1 MTCFREL
8 KSEKSR
14 TPVVNVVDE
23 NTVTITN
30 IKVSVSGAGDSRKR
44 IRSYNADYI
53 INDSVIPGTSPHDGS
68 QEKVYNTIGRQ
79 VLASVSN
86 GISACVL
93 AYGQSATGKTYTMM
107 GTETQPGLIPRLC
120 MALGEQNMDI
130 TVSFL
135 EIYNERVHDLLA
147 SEVLPCNSLPRRKGN
162 AWKDLRVR
170 EHPNKGPY
178 VQNLRRVLVHDL
190 ESLLSVV
197 SEGKRRRRTAATRRN
212 CSSSR
217 SHAVLELAT
226 PLATLQLVDLAG
238 SEKAGQEGY
247 ACSRQKEGANI
258 NKSLVALSNVISAL
272 VSGGGPGRF
281 VPYRDSALTWLLKD
295 CFTGGANTF
304 IIATISPSTACYG
317 ESAST
322 LRWAARTRQLPPKR
336 ANAAVNL
343 TTKAALQAQY
353 NQLLR
358 ELTKHFIR
366 YIPETG
372 KLSFDEN
379 HWKLNNTSL
388 SDVEQAAANIGN
400 IMNFSRPKI
409 DEQNVNIP
417 TDAIPDDNPTG
428 NQTVFVEEIN
438 KEIDKM
444 FAPPFERARSGSDF
458 EIVAPIKHKKRQYRS
473 QEVLSTNK
481 TSQQSTTKHNLS
493 EISPSVSEERLDEI
507 NSLKAKSNMPT
518 SLLYDN
524 NQRAEIVASV
534 TERLY
539 SKLKRNEEV
548 AGKLDANV
556 DKKLIQPLSELK
568 ICTNARQRLMELS
581 QKALRN
587 KRRIGIPAY
596 TQTKKFIVRVK
607 DQAID
612 VQSELLPYECIRN
625 NSCVFQRDVGT
636 ETISITPRY
645 KEVSVGSDHG
655 YLHFKH
661 SSTMT
666 DNRKIF
672 KTSSTMTIDVIQNDR
687 CTQTCILPPPRRK
700 RRPNLLSKYIK
711 SIENRK
717 NNSTNAA
724 PIININISPMYDE
737 DSDSQ
742 NSDSTTAG
750 NAVQPQQQPPLE
762 TKILPPD
769 LLTNHNNFISNPTIE
784 KHKIDEIRNKDIDT
798 DEDSIQSDKTID
810 KPNNN
815 LDDFSNDDDIT
826 LPRTSIGVDDAR
838 VAGYSDIKDM
848 ILGRNADMYPY
859 NIAISPLRE
868 RNASGPSIRFLD
880 KNAESDEDF
889 VSLENSSFHFE
900 RSESKY
906 LKEIDSFSSDSTVSN
921 ETNSDFGRCKSN
933 NFSKDKKRNIRNH
946 SSYSN
951 NININTDII
960 KNTFEATK
968 GKLYKE
974 YLGLDRKE
982 INDETCSNCSLNI
995 KSVPKN
1001 GDRLNNI
1008 YRKGEILSKG
1018 NNDDKNDTFEN
1029 VHNEIKNS
1037 CRRLEFAVNNYEV
1050 YLDSHRRNKEH
1061 NIKSPTKYLQ
1071 HLIEIRKGLVEEEK
1085 LGSSSTDGI

>member
-1 MTCFREL
+1 MSRVKLTIRVRPFTEKEF

-30 IKVSVSGAGDSRKR
+30 IKVFD
-44 IRSYNADYI
+44 
-53 INDSVIPGTSPHDGS
+53 
-68 QEKVYNTIGRQ
+68 TIGRQ
-79 VLASVSN
+79 VLASISN

-120 MALGEQNMDI
+120 LALGEQPMGI

-162 AWKDLRVR
+162 TRKDLRVR
-170 EHPNKGPY
+170 EHPHKGPY
-178 VQNLRRVLVHDL
+178 VQNLRRVLVHDV
-190 ESLLSVV
+190 ESLLSIVN
-197 SEGKRRRRTAATRRN
+197 EGKRRRRTAATRRN

-226 PLATLQLVDLAG
+226 PLAILQLVDLAG

-272 VSGGGPGRF
+272 VSGGPGRF

-304 IIATISPSTACYG
+304 VIATISPSIAYYG

-336 ANAAVNL
+336 TNGVVNL

-353 NQLLR
+353 NKLIQ

-366 YIPETG
+366 YVPETG
-372 KLSFDEN
+372 TLSFDEN
-379 HWKLNNTSL
+379 HWKLTL
-388 SDVEQAAANIGN
+388 PDAEQVAKIGN
-400 IMNFSRPKI
+400 IMNFTRPKN
-409 DEQNVNIP
+409 EEHANLP
-417 TDAIPDDNPTG
+417 TAAVPDDTPVENKKE
-428 NQTVFVEEIN
+428 FVEEIN

-444 FAPPFERARSGSDF
+444 FAPSFERARSGSDF
-458 EIVAPIKHKKRQYRS
+458 EIVAPIRHKKRQYRS

-481 TSQQSTTKHNLS
+481 SLQQSTPQHNLS
-493 EISPSVSEERLDEI
+493 EISSSVSEERLDDI
-507 NSLKAKSNMPT
+507 NSLKAKTIMPT
-518 SLLYDN
+518 SILYDN

-539 SKLKRNEEV
+539 SKLKKSEEV
-548 AGKLDANV
+548 AGKLDSIV
-556 DKKLIQPLSELK
+556 DKKVVQPLNELK
-568 ICTNARQRLMELS
+568 ICTNARQRLVEIS
-581 QKALRN
+581 QRALRN
-587 KRRIGIPAY
+587 KRKIGIPAY
-596 TQTKKFIVRVK
+596 TQTKKSIVRVK
-607 DQAID
+607 DQEID
-612 VQSELLPYECIRN
+612 VQNELLPYGCNKN
-625 NSCVFQRDVGT
+625 NSYVFQRDVGT

-655 YLHFKH
+655 NLQFRH

-672 KTSSTMTIDVIQNDR
+672 KTSSSMTIDVIQNDR

-717 NNSTNAA
+717 TNSTNTA

-742 NSDSTTAG
+742 NSDSKTTE
-750 NAVQPQQQPPLE
+750 NEVEQEPPLE
-762 TKILPPD
+762 SKMLPPD
-769 LLTNHNNFISNPTIE
+769 LLTNHRNVISMPTIE
-784 KHKIDEIRNKDIDT
+784 IHNVDEIENKHIDT
-798 DEDSIQSDKTID
+798 DEESVLSHKVID
-810 KPNNN
+810 KPNNH
-815 LDDFSNDDDIT
+815 LDDFSNDDDIM
-826 LPRTSIGVDDAR
+826 LPKTSVGVDDTRA
-838 VAGYSDIKDM
+838 AGYSHIKDM
-848 ILGRNADMYPY
+848 ILGRNTDLYPY
-859 NIAISPLRE
+859 NVAISPLRE
-868 RNASGPSIRFLD
+868 RNESIRSIRFLD
-880 KNAESDEDF
+880 KNPDTDKEDF
-889 VSLENSSFHFE
+889 ISIENSSFCFE
-900 RSESKY
+900 RVKSKFF
-906 LKEIDSFSSDSTVSN
+906 KEIDTYSSDSTVSN
-921 ETNSDFGRCKSN
+921 LTDSDLRGKSNVFSKAKKTNSGL
-933 NFSKDKKRNIRNH
+933 FSSLSHNENVSTDK
-946 SSYSN
+946 
-951 NININTDII
+951 I
-960 KNTFEATK
+960 KNTYEATK
-968 GKLYKE
+968 GKLYNE
-974 YLGLDRKE
+974 YLGLHGKE
-982 INDETCSNCSLNI
+982 INDKICSNFSLDLI
-995 KSVPKN
+995 SEPKN
-1001 GDRLNNI
+1001 GLNLKNI
-1008 YRKGEILSKG
+1008 HRKREILTKG
-1018 NNDDKNDTFEN
+1018 NSGEKDYDFEN

-1037 CRRLEFAVNNYEV
+1037 CKRLEFAVNNYET
-1050 YLDSHRRNKEH
+1050 YLDTHKRDNTHAKY

-1071 HLIEIRKGLVEEEK
+1071 HLIEIRKGLVKEEK
-1085 LGSSSTDGI
+1085 LGSSSTDDI